1 MLQLRQ
7 VVDADPGFWTG
18 SRFQWLSR
26 SPRVS
31 DVTAEAAW
39 ERAREVVK
47 NQRTCTLATAASDV
61 TPEAATVRFVAD
73 AQLNLSITTQ
83 RSAKKYANLTANSAV
98 AVVIDGT
105 DNLQLEG
112 TAREV
117 TGEVADRIQS
127 AYVEK
132 YGQSPY
138 LTNDQSVFFEIT
150 THWARLLVDGQY
162 PPTYA
167 TLFGER
173 RVDSHDEDG

>member
-1 MLQLRQ
+1 M
-7 VVDADPGFWTG
+7 
-18 SRFQWLSR
+18 
-26 SPRVS
+26 S

-39 ERAREVVK
+39 ERAREVVE
-47 NQRTCTLATAASDV
+47 NQRTCTLATAAPDG
-61 TPEAATVRFVAD
+61 TPEAATIRFVAD
-73 AQLNLSITTQ
+73 EELNLSITTQ
-83 RSAKKYANLTANSAV
+83 LSAKKYENLTANSAV
-98 AVVIDGT
+98 AVVIDGA

-117 TGEVADRIQS
+117 SGEAADRIKS

-167 TLFGER
+167 TIFGGR
-173 RVDSHDEDG
+173 DDS

>member
-1 MLQLRQ
+1 
-7 VVDADPGFWTG
+7 
-18 SRFQWLSR
+18 
-26 SPRVS
+26 VS
-31 DVTAEAAW
+31 DVTVEAAW

-47 NQRTCTLATAASDV
+47 NQRTCTLATAASGG
-61 TPEAATVRFVAD
+61 TPEAATIRFVAD
-73 AQLNLSITTQ
+73 EELNLSITTQ
-83 RSAKKYANLTANSAV
+83 LSAKKYENLTANSAV
-98 AVVIDGT
+98 AVVIDGS

-112 TAREV
+112 EASEV
-117 TGEVADRIQS
+117 SGEAAGRIRS

-167 TLFGER
+167 TVFGER
-173 RVDSHDEDG
+173 RADSHDEDG

>member
-1 MLQLRQ
+1 MS
-7 VVDADPGFWTG
+7 G
-18 SRFQWLSR
+18 
-26 SPRVS
+26 
-31 DVTAEAAW
+31 VTAEAAW
-39 ERAREVVK
+39 ERAREVVE
-47 NQRTCTLATAASDV
+47 NQQTCTLATAASDG

-73 AQLNLSITTQ
+73 NELNLLITTQ
-83 RSAKKYANLTANSAV
+83 CSAKKCENLTTNSAV
-98 AVVIDGT
+98 AVVIDGA

-117 TGEVADRIQS
+117 PGGVTDGIRS

-162 PPTYA
+162 PPTYV
-167 TLFGER
+167 TIFGER
-173 RVDSHDEDG
+173 DNS